1 MSTSAESEPSP
12 REESARSTPSSGRRP
27 RWADGRLIHPRDD
40 GIAAWIKFATWC
52 LAGIGILLL
61 GLAGIPTSATMPGAA
76 LVVVLAV
83 ALAIAAGRV
92 VSVRARSLAERAAW
106 TGAAVR
112 YSPPEAGS
120 STDWWRAARWPD
132 GRFVAA
138 TGLVAYVAG
147 FAVPVLLAVA
157 LWVLGRMSAPDLGV
171 PSWWGSLAAVLML
184 PTSFMGVA
192 SSRRL
197 KALATKDAAAGRGV
211 RAVD

>member
-1 MSTSAESEPSP
+1 MSASAESERSP
-12 REESARSTPSSGRRP
+12 RESSAMSEPSSGRRR

-61 GLAGIPTSATMPGAA
+61 GRAGIPTSATMPGAA

-106 TGAAVR
+106 TGTAVG
-112 YSPPEAGS
+112 YSPPEAGTA
-120 STDWWRAARWPD
+120 TDWWRAARWPD

-138 TGLVAYVAG
+138 TGVVANVAG

-197 KALATKDAAAGRGV
+197 KALAAKDAAANRGV